1 MIIDRTNDKW
11 INLFNSNAEERE
23 RFWKKLTLKELQ
35 EFIAKTCGI
44 NAHYKGN
51 ETPLHQAV
59 RYSENAE
66 IIKELIKEGAD
77 IHAKNK
83 NGHTPLHLAAYS
95 NKSIEVIKELHNAG
109 ADVNAKDINSKKP
122 YNLLLYNKA
131 LKDNEEAIK
140 LLKPKP

>member
-23 RFWKKLTLKELQ
+23 RIWKKLTLKELQ

-83 NGHTPLHLAAYS
+83 NGHTPLHLASYI
-95 NKSIEVIKELHNAG
+95 NKSIEVIKELIKAG
-109 ADVNAKDINSKKP
+109 ADIEAKGNGGEIP
-122 YNLLLYNKA
+122 YDLLLYSSWLKNNK
-131 LKDNEEAIK
+131 DAIA
-140 LLKPKP
+140 LLKP